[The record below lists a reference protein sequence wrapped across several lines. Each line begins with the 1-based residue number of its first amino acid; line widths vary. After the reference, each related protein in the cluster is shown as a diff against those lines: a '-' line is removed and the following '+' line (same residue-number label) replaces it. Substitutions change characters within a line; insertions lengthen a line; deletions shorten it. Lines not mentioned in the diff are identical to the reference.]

1 MQSAGKTVISFCN
14 LYLPSRLFYFIIF
27 DAAFLSI
34 SLLAALNAG
43 DLTTLI
49 GWRLVA
55 AALSGGLV
63 CLSCLYIF
71 DLYDLDLTRSVSRVM
86 LQGLRAMGCGILL
99 LAPIWSLLVPFGP
112 RYALLEGSL
121 IVFIL
126 ILCLYRLVVDWVHSR
141 LLSGERV
148 LLVGDA
154 PSISL
159 LATAMAEKKCLPL
172 RMSGVISESPEYKV
186 KELDFATCGHM
197 GELDALIRSFR
208 PDRIAVGVERGGA
221 QIPAKELVD
230 LRRRGI
236 RVDDAAVLY
245 EAISGRVPVSMIDHD
260 ALAYGKGFSVL
271 PVTAALYRAVGFFLA
286 VIFLILLSPLILLL
300 IALIKLDS
308 KGPVFF
314 QQERV
319 GLHGQNF
326 FVYKFR
332 SMRVDAESLSG
343 PVWATE
349 NDPRV
354 TRIGRILRKLR
365 LDELPQLW
373 NVMRGEM
380 AFVGPRPERP
390 HFVEMLEQHIPY
402 YALRHSVPPGITGWA
417 QVCASYGSD
426 IAESRVKLE
435 FDLFYLKN
443 QSPLFDGLVMLK
455 TVKIALFGRG
465 AR

>member
-1 MQSAGKTVISFCN
+1 VIKFCN
-14 LYLPSRLFYFIIF
+14 LYLPSRLFFFIMF
-27 DAAFLSI
+27 DAAFLSVA
-34 SLLAALNAG
+34 LLAALNAG
-43 DLTTLI
+43 DLHTVM

-55 AALSGGLV
+55 AVLAGGLV

-71 DLYDLDLTRSVSRVM
+71 DLYDLDLTRSVPDV
-86 LQGLRAMGCGILL
+86 LLHGLRAMGSGILL
-99 LAPIWSLLVPFGP
+99 LTPIWWLLVPNGP
-112 RYALLEGSL
+112 SYAFLEGSL
-121 IVFIL
+121 ITFIL
-126 ILCLYRLVVDWVHSR
+126 VLCLYRLVVDWVHHR
-141 LLSGERV
+141 VLPGERV

-154 PSISL
+154 PAIPL
-159 LATAMAEKKCLPL
+159 LAAAMNEKKCLPL
-172 RMSGVISESPEYKV
+172 RMSGVISESSEYNV
-186 KELDFATCGHM
+186 EALAFATCGHL
-197 GELDALIRSFR
+197 GEFDALVRSFC
-208 PDRIAVGVERGGA
+208 PDRIAIGVERGA
-221 QIPAKELVD
+221 PQISARELVD

-236 RVDDAAVLY
+236 RIDDASALY
-245 EAISGRVPVSMIDHD
+245 EAISGRVPVEMIDYD
-260 ALAYGKGFSVL
+260 ALAYGKGFSVS
-271 PVTAALYRAVGFFLA
+271 PFAGGLYRIFGFFLA
-286 VIFLILLSPLILLL
+286 LLLAALLSPLILLL
-300 IALIKLDS
+300 IAFIKLDS

-314 QQERV
+314 KQERV
-319 GLHGQNF
+319 GLNGQSF
-326 FVYKFR
+326 FAYKLR

-354 TRIGRILRKLR
+354 TRVGRVLRKLR

-373 NVMRGEM
+373 NVMRGDM
-380 AFVGPRPERP
+380 SFVGPRPERP

-402 YALRHSVPPGITGWA
+402 YALRHSVRPGITGWA

-443 QSPLFDGLVMLK
+443 QSPLFDALIMLK

>member
-1 MQSAGKTVISFCN
+1 MIRFCN
-14 LYLPSRLFYFIIF
+14 LYLPSRLFLFIIF
-27 DAAFLSI
+27 DAAFLSLA
-34 SLLAALNAG
+34 LLAALNAG
-43 DLTTLI
+43 DLHTVM

-71 DLYDLDLTRSVSRVM
+71 DLYDLDLTRSGPDVL

-99 LAPIWSLLVPFGP
+99 LAPVWWILVPNGP
-112 RYALLEGSL
+112 RYVFLEGSL

-126 ILCLYRLVVDWVHSR
+126 VLCLYRLAVDWFHHQVLH
-141 LLSGERV
+141 GERV

-154 PSISL
+154 PSIPL
-159 LATAMAEKKCLPL
+159 LAAAMNQKRCLPL
-172 RMSGVISESPEYKV
+172 RMSGVISESVEYKV
-186 KELDFATCGHM
+186 EALSFATCGHM
-197 GELDALIRSFR
+197 GEFDALVRSFR
-208 PDRIAVGVERGGA
+208 PDRIAIGVEPGGRHVS
-221 QIPAKELVD
+221 AKELVE

-236 RVDDAAVLY
+236 RVDDASALY
-245 EAISGRVPVSMIDHD
+245 EAICGRVPVQMIDHD
-260 ALAYGKGFSVL
+260 ALAYGRGFSVS
-271 PVTAALYRAVGFFLA
+271 PVAAAIYRIFGLVLA
-286 VIFLILLSPLILLL
+286 VILAVLLSPFILLL
-300 IALIKLDS
+300 IVFIKLDS
-308 KGPVFF
+308 NGPVFF
-314 QQERV
+314 KQERV
-319 GLHGQNF
+319 GLQGQNF
-326 FVYKFR
+326 FAYKLR

-354 TRIGRILRKLR
+354 TRVGRVLRKLR

-373 NVMRGEM
+373 NVMRGDM

-402 YALRHSVPPGITGWA
+402 YQLRHSVRPGITGWA

-443 QSPLFDGLVMLK
+443 QSPLFDALIMLK

>member
-1 MQSAGKTVISFCN
+1 MIRFCN
-14 LYLPSRLFYFIIF
+14 FYLPSRLFLFIMF
-27 DAAFLSI
+27 DATFLGVAVM
-34 SLLAALNAG
+34 AALGTGN
-43 DLTTLI
+43 LHTEM
-49 GWRLVA
+49 GWRLIA
-55 AALSGGLV
+55 AALLGCVV

-71 DLYDLDLTRSVSRVM
+71 DLYDLDLTRSVPDVL
-86 LQGLRAMGCGILL
+86 LQGLRATGCGVLL
-99 LAPIWSLLVPFGP
+99 MAPVWWLLVPNVP
-112 RYALLEGSL
+112 HYAMLEGGL
-121 IVFIL
+121 VAFIL
-126 ILCLYRLVVDWVHSR
+126 VLCIYRLAADWVHHQ
-141 LLSGERV
+141 LMPGERV
-148 LLVGDA
+148 LLVGNA
-154 PSISL
+154 PSIPL
-159 LATAMAEKKCLPL
+159 LAAAMNEKTCLPL
-172 RMSGVISESPEYKV
+172 KMSGVVSEGSDYQMPA
-186 KELDFATCGHM
+186 LTFATCGHVS
-197 GELDALIRSFR
+197 EFDALVRSFSPNR
-208 PDRIAVGVERGGA
+208 VALGIEHGG
-221 QIPAKELVD
+221 IPVSAGELVD

-236 RVDDAAVLY
+236 RVEDATVLY
-245 EAISGRVPVSMIDHD
+245 EAISGRVPVEMIDHD
-260 ALAYGKGFSVL
+260 ALAYGKGFSISPL
-271 PVTAALYRAVGFFLA
+271 AATLYRTFGFLLA
-286 VIFLILLSPLILLL
+286 LLLVVALSPLILLL
-300 IALIKLDS
+300 MVLIKLDS
-308 KGPVFF
+308 KGPVLF

-319 GLHGQNF
+319 GLNGEPF
-326 FVYKFR
+326 FAFKLR

-354 TRIGRILRKLR
+354 TRVGRILRKLR

-426 IAESRVKLE
+426 ISESRVKLE

-443 QSPLFDGLVMLK
+443 QSPLFDALIMLK